1 MVTDTINI
9 YVIQSEHLKLRLK
22 LLEQTLENIRIIMI
36 NNNYKVN
43 IIVITTPTQNDI
55 NEKIQEYNNQ
65 INLNPDEIDDEE
77 FKNNQMKFNIA
88 QLSNLYK
95 HKKAYETIKNSN
107 VKHNYIVEDDIILLP
122 NYIDNFRS
130 LIKKLETYE
139 YDLLF
144 TCLSSNTDDNND
156 IDILLSSV
164 YFKILLTKNSYFITP
179 ETANKLYEYL
189 NIIRFPIKLSI
200 SKFIYD
206 NKNTLKSYI
215 LNKHTILEG
224 SKLGIYTTSINSNN
238 YLIQNNGFIHLIEI
252 LNKIDNN
259 DVEIDIKQVQK
270 HYEDTGKDNPDFQHI
285 LGLIY
290 YKKKMYK
297 EAIEN
302 LKEAVKS
309 FKNKEGYMIQYNEI
323 LNNCINIHQ
332 YYQDDITECFKL
344 KGKY

>member
-22 LLEQTLENIRIIMI
+22 LLEQTLENIKIIMI

-95 HKKAYETIKNSN
+95 HKKAYEMIKNSN

-144 TCLSSNTDDNND
+144 TCLSSNTDDNNY
-156 IDILLSSV
+156 IDIFTKLSLFFFV
-164 YFKILLTKNSYFITP
+164 GLNTHILFVLIINGILL
-179 ETANKLYEYL
+179 
-189 NIIRFPIKLSI
+189 
-200 SKFIYD
+200 
-206 NKNTLKSYI
+206 
-215 LNKHTILEG
+215 
-224 SKLGIYTTSINSNN
+224 
-238 YLIQNNGFIHLIEI
+238 
-252 LNKIDNN
+252 
-259 DVEIDIKQVQK
+259 
-270 HYEDTGKDNPDFQHI
+270 
-285 LGLIY
+285 
-290 YKKKMYK
+290 
-297 EAIEN
+297 
-302 LKEAVKS
+302 
-309 FKNKEGYMIQYNEI
+309 
-323 LNNCINIHQ
+323 
-332 YYQDDITECFKL
+332 
-344 KGKY
+344 